1 MRKLSIL
8 LCLLLL
14 LTGCAEKENQLQFA
28 YRQKDLQYG
37 ASDSV
42 IKWES
47 RQAPGHEEDLEYL
60 LILYL
65 EGPLDDTLVA
75 PFPAGTA
82 LEGFTYSDS
91 TLYVTLTEQYAGLDG
106 IEHTVASACIAQ
118 TCFRLTPAEK
128 VVIKC
133 TSEELGN
140 KSITLYRDS
149 VLLYDD
155 STAPPQTEAP
165 Q

>member
-1 MRKLSIL
+1 MRKFAFV
-8 LCLLLL
+8 LCLMVLLS
-14 LTGCAEKENQLQFA
+14 GCANKDKDLQFA

-37 ASDSV
+37 TSDGV
-42 IKWES
+42 IKWET
-47 RQAPGHEEDLEYL
+47 RQAPGHEDDLEYL

-75 PFPAGTA
+75 PFPAGTG

-106 IEHTVASACIAQ
+106 MDHTVASACIAQ

-155 STAPPQTEAP
+155 STAPAQTEAP

>member
-1 MRKLSIL
+1 MRKFAML
-8 LCLLLL
+8 LCLMVL
-14 LTGCAEKENQLQFA
+14 LTGCTGSEQGLRFA
-28 YRQKDLQYG
+28 YQQKEPRYG
-37 ASDSV
+37 SADGV
-42 IKWES
+42 IGWEN
-47 RQAPGHEEDLEYL
+47 RQAPGHEEDLQYL
-60 LILYL
+60 LTLYL
-65 EGPLDDTLVA
+65 EGPLDDTLFS

-106 IEHTVASACIAQ
+106 IAHTVASACIAQ
-118 TCFRLTPAEK
+118 TCFQLTPAEK

-133 TSEELGN
+133 TSEQFGN

-155 STAPPQTEAP
+155 STAPPQTEVP